1 MDFVSAHHGAIPA
14 AAMTAEGQFRHPLV
28 LRAKLEISAACHA
41 FAKTPS
47 HCVVTELNDMSVVAD
62 AARKA
67 SRELGYTRMW
77 SIHPSQIR
85 TIVAAFRPEADEID
99 EAVAILAA
107 AQAADWAPIGHA
119 GTLHDRASYRYYW
132 RLLLR
137 ARNAGAALPD
147 AAIRRFFA
155 GAAAPSA

>member
-1 MDFVSAHHGAIPA
+1 MG
-14 AAMTAEGQFRHPLV
+14 
-28 LRAKLEISAACHA
+28 
-41 FAKTPS
+41 
-47 HCVVTELNDMSVVAD
+47 VVAE
-62 AARKA
+62 AAKKA

-85 TIVAAFRPEADEID
+85 TIVAAFRPEADEIE
-99 EAVAILAA
+99 EAVEILAA
-107 AQAADWAPIGHA
+107 AQDAAWAPIGHA

-137 ARNAGAALPD
+137 ARNAGAPLPE

-155 GAAAPSA
+155 GRTAAST